1 MKPLVYIQIIARTLI
16 GLFIFSSEVAVHAI
30 LRATPLT
37 YLFFVALIVSAIVL
51 FGLTY
56 RLHDDTLTRDIRELC
71 FYDIVVQCI
80 GLALY
85 FYWSCP
91 PLHIALSLA
100 VFILKFGRLLWP
112 YMKDDGSALVGWP
125 VFGPLGYLRKRMA
138 HAPQTLPLSRSD
150 KMAYVFLLASIPLAF
165 LIKTFGANLQ
175 LTFLAV
181 MTLCLLSLFHKRSLS
196 YLYQQHAQFV
206 AANELRIKMTDAM
219 TAKNAE
225 LEAINQALVESNRQ
239 RDLLV
244 ADLDRRNNVLRDASH
259 DLQAPLSWIETCA
272 ETYVKQKGDKIS
284 GAAPMP
290 LLDAIDNFR
299 GALSNVIE
307 HAKITTVLTGPAIQP
322 IPVAAQ
328 ASALWTH
335 YQLAA
340 AGQGISL
347 IIHRCHRKTA
357 RNGRLVRDHAPVF
370 DALDFMVES
379 DHDILQRILNN
390 LVMNALRH
398 TTQGGILV
406 AFRQRRDNTCWI
418 EVRDSGSGMTGA
430 DGPDWAANFA
440 NVADMIKYGKKGA
453 NQLVSHGLGINN
465 IKNLCAILGIEM
477 MLHSRVGQ
485 GSIFRLVLPL
495 AHAAQA

>member
-16 GLFIFSSEVAVHAI
+16 WIFIFSSEVAAHAI
-30 LRATPLT
+30 LLHVPQT

-56 RLHDDTLTRDIRELC
+56 RLHDDALTRDIRELC
-71 FYDIVVQCI
+71 FYDIVVQFI

-85 FYWSCP
+85 FYWYCP
-91 PLHIALSLA
+91 PLHIALSFA

-112 YMKDDGSALVGWP
+112 YMNDDGSALVGWP
-125 VFGPLGYLRKRMA
+125 IFGPLGYWRK
-138 HAPQTLPLSRSD
+138 HAVQALPLSRSD
-150 KMAYVFLLASIPLAF
+150 KMAYVFLLASTPLAF
-165 LIKTFGANLQ
+165 LFQAFGIKLN
-175 LTFLAV
+175 LTFSAV
-181 MTLCLLSLFHKRSLS
+181 MTLCLLGLLHKRFIVRL
-196 YLYQQHAQFV
+196 LNQHAQFI
-206 AANELRIKMTDAM
+206 AANELRIKMADAM

-347 IIHRCHRKTA
+347 MIHRCHRKTA
-357 RNGRLVRDHAPVF
+357 RNGKLVRDHAPTF
-370 DALDFMVES
+370 DALDFMVAS

-398 TTQGGILV
+398 TTQGGILI

-418 EVRDSGSGMTGA
+418 EVRDTGSGLTGA
-430 DGPDWAANFA
+430 NGPDWAANFA

-465 IKNLCAILGIEM
+465 IKNLCAILGIQM
-477 MLHSRVGQ
+477 TLHSRVGQ
-485 GSIFRLVLPL
+485 GSVFRMVLPL
-495 AHAAQA
+495 AHAAPA